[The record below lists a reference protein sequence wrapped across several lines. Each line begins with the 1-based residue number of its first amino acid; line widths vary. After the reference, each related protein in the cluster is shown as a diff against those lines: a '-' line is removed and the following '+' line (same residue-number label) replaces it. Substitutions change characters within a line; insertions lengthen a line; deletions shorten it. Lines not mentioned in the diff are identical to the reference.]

1 MENKNKQVIITD
13 SLHIMEDIEKY
24 LNNNN
29 ING

>member
-13 SLHIMEDIEKY
+13 SLHIMEDKEKY